1 MAYRFNE
8 SDLSSA
14 LGVLAER
21 RRYSQGPGSAP
32 RRGLFGLLVSRNRAE
47 SVRDADAL
55 ISAVLEDGFGLG
67 GNFPSRNEVNGYS
80 ARSSITLDEM
90 GSPVLEVRVR
100 NNARPNEVAAER
112 FAYEKGFGFIRRD
125 RLSQPRLNT
134 SDSPGLEKFYKDV
147 DSFRT
152 LYSKQY
158 CESFRPV
165 SASEARRVS
174 GTMDKRASASAK
186 EFEKARL
193 AASKIPPVRG
203 FDDYT
208 ARVQRHDEA
217 LASLHAGKMS
227 NSLSSMLALRAE
239 EAQLRAYERHTL
251 PDELAKRLQV
261 ARRKS
266 GSLAGFDDLQQLASR
281 SANPKTEF
289 AVLAVK
295 QGYGADDIKDQIRKR
310 YPDPKDNLG
319 WVDNAKSI
327 FSAQMADRYRSFVEE
342 HPVKVFS
349 DGSVQERV
357 ERFASSEDRLFEN
370 HAELL
375 RTPKLSESFDK
386 KYIVNGQSVRTESV
400 TTDSV
405 QFLHV
410 TAENREAFAK
420 DLRAAGVSFG
430 KTGNGLDTMSIAGTT
445 KADMGDG
452 LFVRLERDAEGRA
465 TAHHTTKESFQEAL
479 GIKGSLDGD
488 LSREQLVALGE
499 KQGVTIRKKEY
510 NAKKKERAMGFGADF
525 RKLPAKRMTPGRSAA
540 NDTGK
545 LHRTGIKPA

>member
-1 MAYRFNE
+1 MKFNE
-8 SDLSSA
+8 SDLGTA
-14 LGVLAER
+14 LAVLAEQ
-21 RRYSQGPGSAP
+21 RRYDLGPERA
-32 RRGLFGLLVSRNRAE
+32 RRNGLFGLFGDWNRAA
-47 SVRDADAL
+47 SVKDPDSL
-55 ISAVLEDGFGLG
+55 MSAVLQDGFGLG
-67 GNFPSRNEVNGYS
+67 GNFPSFSDANGYS
-80 ARSSITLDEM
+80 AKTSISLDDT
-90 GSPVLEVRVR
+90 GSPILEVRVR
-100 NNARPNEVAAER
+100 NNANPSEVSTER
-112 FAYEKGFGFIRRD
+112 FIYEKGFGFVNRD
-125 RLSQPRLNT
+125 RKSQSRLNT

-158 CESFRPV
+158 CESFKPV

-174 GTMDKRASASAK
+174 GMMDKRASASAK

-208 ARVQRHDEA
+208 ARIQRHDEA
-217 LASLHAGKMS
+217 LASLNAGKMS
-227 NSLSSMLALRAE
+227 NSLSTMLALRAE

-266 GSLAGFDDLQQLASR
+266 GSLAGFDDLQKLASR

-327 FSAQMADRYRSFVEE
+327 FSTQMADRYRSFVEE

-357 ERFASSEDRLFEN
+357 ERFASSEDRLFDN

-375 RTPKLSESFDK
+375 RMPKLSESFDK

-430 KTGNGLDTMSIAGTT
+430 KTDGGLDTMSIAGTT
-445 KADMGDG
+445 KADLGNG
-452 LFVRLERDAEGRA
+452 LFVRLERDAQGRA

-479 GIKGSLDGD
+479 GIKGSLGGD

-510 NAKKKERAMGFGADF
+510 NAKKKERAMGFGAAP
-525 RKLPAKRMTPGRSAA
+525 RKLLAKQMTQGRSAA
-540 NDTGK
+540 NGHGK
-545 LHRTGIKPA
+545 LLKTGIKPA